1 GHLLTPLRS
10 QLACF
15 SPNIFCKKSGEVIG
29 MDAAGQ
35 SIKRRFGKQ
44 CYTGCLQLDRT
55 DVIPGRFWLGRA
67 G

>member
-1 GHLLTPLRS
+1 MTPLRS

-35 SIKRRFGKQ
+35 SIKRRFGK
-44 CYTGCLQLDRT
+44 CRNSRT
-55 DVIPGRFWLGRA
+55 NHIIN
-67 G
+67 